1 MEKNDTE
8 MPPDTPKTTEARRKW
23 KVKCGKMLFVMRT
36 AINKELIDH
45 IRDLGTPKDVWETL
59 EKLFSKK
66 NVAWLKLLENEL
78 ASSVQGNLTIVE
90 YFLKIKNLS
99 TKLSELD
106 LSEKISEARWRRYII
121 RGLKKEYSPFIMSI
135 QRWTNQPSLEELQ
148 NFLTNQEA
156 FLQQSLS
163 SPAQET
169 GFVLLFKG
177 KTHSQDNEEAELK
190 RKSVKC

>member
-1 MEKNDTE
+1 MEAFLQGQDLWDLMAKNDMK
-8 MPPDTPKTTEARRKW
+8 MPPDTPDTMEARRKW
-23 KVKCGKMLFVMRT
+23 KVKYGKMLFVLRMT
-36 AINKELIDH
+36 VNKELIDH
-45 IRDLGTPKDVWETL
+45 IRDLDTPKDVWETL

-78 ASSVQGNLTIVE
+78 ASSVQGNLTIDE
-90 YFLKIKNLS
+90 YFLKIK
-99 TKLSELD
+99 KICAEISELD

-156 FLQQSLS
+156 FTSIEVSFTSYFYL
-163 SPAQET
+163 
-169 GFVLLFKG
+169 VL
-177 KTHSQDNEEAELK
+177 
-190 RKSVKC
+190 